1 MCHLDMCCRFP
12 SLSKI
17 RLHKVI
23 WGSKWIVALIN
34 RGFDLGEEECPLAL
48 YFDGAMPGGCPLIY
62 PEIPVPQGEDALLP
76 PLTAP
81 HRTLGRTR
89 LLPILCPPVKTSCC
103 AGLVRRR
110 VPHRGGHRAAVGTSS
125 DQGSCSFPCRDCCF
139 YSGVVR
145 RRGQST
151 CGEGVVQGITCF
163 CSSEDPVLG
172 GERR

>member
-89 LLPILCPPVKTSCC
+89 
-103 AGLVRRR
+103 
-110 VPHRGGHRAAVGTSS
+110 
-125 DQGSCSFPCRDCCF
+125 DCCF